1 MKKQIYTGAILLS
14 IILVSFASS
23 CQKELLYESEMPATR
38 AYGDKSPKAVAC
50 IEVNDTDPRN
60 TTLYRMNDEPF
71 FDIVLIFAAN
81 IHASGSEPCLYLND
95 NVTEMLV
102 PTSDSTITGHLK
114 YIQPLQDDGTKV
126 LLSILGDWQGVGVG
140 NLTEE
145 NQQKF
150 AEILAW
156 AVEEYDLDGIDFDDE
171 WAQYGDNSNFPTL
184 VNGSF
189 SGLVT
194 KLRIELDERFP
205 NEHKLICAYDIGNA
219 YTLTSE
225 AVDAMD
231 FGWYSYL
238 SANSM
243 VYPSSPWTNSKW
255 SAQALPLNV
264 SYNIIMLN
272 LIKNR
277 SLQSKNGGMGAIQTY
292 DLRLHTEQDPLPV
305 LQKIAEGAYD
315 NAIVSRDSIPSNG
328 YPKSWT
334 SGGPGTTITHDDIL
348 QDGFED
354 PGTENPDP
362 EDPDIENPDNEDPQI
377 PDHPGFDMDRKIP
390 SIVGTIDVDDTNP
403 LNIGSYDLYSANRAL
418 FDICNIEE
426 AKIYADEYSPTLYF
440 TSGVNSVL
448 SDPGQYVRPL
458 QEKNIRVLLTV
469 SGGNQGVGVGNLN
482 NNQAEE
488 LAEILA
494 YVVEYY
500 GLDGI
505 DFNDQNASYGSN
517 NYFSPSVDGSFSTLI
532 TKLRSKFD
540 ARFPNEHKL
549 ITVHNIGYSS
559 TISAI
564 ALSGIDYM
572 YYMYYSSNSY
582 VYPTDLP
589 NSRWSAQAIYLNAAY
604 NPITLTQINNRSAQS
619 RVDGMGAIF
628 TKDLRIKTEQDP
640 LPALLKIGNGA
651 FLDSVTYNGNAYSK
665 NWTGVSRIISS
676 SDIND

>member
-1 MKKQIYTGAILLS
+1 MKSKYTGILFLS
-14 IILVSFASS
+14 IMLMILAGS
-23 CQKELLYESEMPATR
+23 CQKELSNEIEMPVTR
-38 AYGDKSPKAVAC
+38 AYGEKTPKVVAY

-60 TTLYRMNDEPF
+60 TMLYRINDEPF
-71 FDIVLIFAAN
+71 FDVVVIFAAN
-81 IHASGSEPCLYLND
+81 IHAFGAEPCLYLND

-102 PTSDSTITGHLK
+102 PTSNSTTTGHFK
-114 YIQPLQDDGTKV
+114 YIQPLQNDGTKV
-126 LLSILGDWQGVGVG
+126 LLSILGDWQGVGVA
-140 NLTEE
+140 NLTED

-150 AEILAW
+150 AEILTW
-156 AVEEYDLDGIDFDDE
+156 AVEEYDLDGINFDDG
-171 WAQYGDNSNFPTL
+171 WARYGINPDFPVS

-189 SGLVT
+189 DGLIV
-194 KLRIELDERFP
+194 KLRDELDKRFP
-205 NEHKLICAYDIGNA
+205 NEHKLISVYHLGEAYNLTTTTISSIDYGWNA
-219 YTLTSE
+219 GYGINLYTLP
-225 AVDAMD
+225 
-231 FGWYSYL
+231 Y
-238 SANSM
+238 
-243 VYPSSPWTNSKW
+243 SPWTNDIW
-255 SAQALPLNV
+255 SAQAINLNQA
-264 SYNIIMLN
+264 YNMIALRY
-272 LIKNR
+272 LKNR
-277 SLQSKNGGMGAIQTY
+277 SMQSKINGMGAIETY

-403 LNIGSYDLYSANRAL
+403 LNIGSYDLYSANRAF

-532 TKLRSKFD
+532 TKLRLKFD

-665 NWTGVSRIISS
+665 NWTGVPRIISF
-676 SDIND
+676 SDINE